1 MKRKASKPP
10 SNGGAGPSNG
20 NKPPSKGTT
29 GNNAHSRKKPRIAA
43 GNSKQAQQDDDT
55 GEDSDV
61 RGLLVNEIED
71 EGAEEEDERGDA
83 IPGLGQQKA
92 QQGGSSKKPLSKD
105 STAPSKTAVPS
116 SKAKGK
122 QKATTAAP
130 AMNGKRLGRK
140 EIPLT
145 AEELEDMEDMDA
157 EQNAEDAMEEDS
169 PVDALVN
176 SRALTSKSGNR
187 QNAATRNSHSS
198 RSNPPPPKRSR
209 TEEKLSA
216 ENARLKEEVERVS
229 RQRLFVS
236 GLLTMF
242 PS

>member
-10 SNGGAGPSNG
+10 TNGGAGPSNS

-29 GNNAHSRKKPRIAA
+29 GNNANGRKKPRIAA
-43 GNSKQAQQDDDT
+43 GSSRQAQQDDDT
-55 GEDSDV
+55 EEDSDV

-71 EGAEEEDERGDA
+71 EGAGDEDEQGDA
-83 IPGLGQQKA
+83 IPGLGLQKA

-105 STAPSKTAVPS
+105 STAPAKTAAPS

-122 QKATTAAP
+122 QKATTAALGT
-130 AMNGKRLGRK
+130 NGKRLGRK

-145 AEELEDMEDMDA
+145 AEELEDQEDMDV
-157 EQNAEDAMEEDS
+157 EQNAEDAMEVDV
-169 PVDALVN
+169 PVDAPVN
-176 SRALTSKSGNR
+176 PRTLASKSGNR
-187 QNAATRNSHSS
+187 QNATTRGSHSS

-209 TEEKLSA
+209 TEEKLTA

-229 RQRLFVS
+229 
-236 GLLTMF
+236 M
-242 PS
+242 